1 MTTIALYHEIHGTAG
16 GVPLLLVHGGA
27 GTIATN
33 WHAVLPDLSRDRLA
47 VGVELQGHGHTPHA
61 DRPYTCANSA
71 ADLARLLGGLGL
83 GPVDV
88 IGFSNGGPTVL
99 ELALGH
105 PDLVRRI
112 VVASGF
118 TRRDGMVEGFWD
130 GFDDADVGSVPE
142 ALARAYREINP
153 DPADLRRMFELDLAL
168 MRGFRDL
175 PGDRLAGLAAPAL
188 FVGGDRDIVRPEHT
202 VAMAAAV
209 PHGRALVLPAGHGD
223 YLGMADLDE
232 PDPATTAACLAVI
245 RRFLDGP

>member
-1 MTTIALYHEIHGTAG
+1 MGTIALYHEIHGSG

-27 GTIATN
+27 GTIDTN
-33 WHAVLPDLSRDRLA
+33 WCAVIPEFSRDRA
-47 VGVELQGHGHTPHA
+47 VIGVELQGHGHTPHA
-61 DRPYTCANSA
+61 DRPYTAGNSA
-71 ADLARLLGGLGL
+71 ADLARLIGELGL

-88 IGFSNGGPTVL
+88 MGFSNGGPTVL
-99 ELALGH
+99 ELALTR

-118 TRRDGMVEGFWD
+118 THRDGMVDGFWD
-130 GFDDADVGSVPE
+130 AFDDPDIGSLPE
-142 ALARAYREINP
+142 PLARAYREINP
-153 DPADLRRMFELDLAL
+153 DPADLRRMFELDIAL

-175 PGDRLAGLAAPAL
+175 PGTEQAALAAPAL

-223 YLGMADLDE
+223 YLGTADVEE

-245 RRFLDGP
+245 RRFLAQR